1 MRGKGTGNDENDEAH
16 PTSFNIQALFIH
28 YSHRSPPLPILKLS
42 QFSTTN
48 KKFIRNFGYGK
59 FPMLLTNHKMLI
71 PRGPTTTSCRIR
83 QPAATVVLQ
92 KRSITMCAQ
101 SSATALPMAFSIGD
115 GVSSSAVMNSFA
127 TSIAHL
133 DVATVGFTKTLG
145 ILAVYSLFANLLY
158 LARRAS
164 LRRMTIRELWK
175 IRTTR
180 EEGVSRF
187 LFAGMLVAWQV
198 LVLIFPFVEPCLRF
212 WRMGRHPLSPPQAA
226 AYPRNTDRPGW
237 TIFFLFLSQSAGWW
251 LHLGTIGV
259 PTFRR
264 QSTGQATNSIRLA
277 QVQVQCRTYWTRWF
291 SSSTHC
297 PKKLAAH

>member
-1 MRGKGTGNDENDEAH
+1 
-16 PTSFNIQALFIH
+16 
-28 YSHRSPPLPILKLS
+28 
-42 QFSTTN
+42 
-48 KKFIRNFGYGK
+48 
-59 FPMLLTNHKMLI
+59 MLLTNHKMLI

-92 KRSITMCAQ
+92 KRSITMCPQ
-101 SSATALPMAFSIGD
+101 SSATALPLAFSIGD
-115 GVSSSAVMNSFA
+115 GVSSSAA

-145 ILAVYSLFANLLY
+145 ILAAYSLFANLLY

-226 AYPRNTDRPGW
+226 AYPRNTNRPGW
-237 TIFFLFLSQSAGWW
+237 TIFFYSYPKAQGGGYILEPLACQ
-251 LHLGTIGV
+251 HLGANQRAKQQIRFDWHKFKYNVGPIGRDGFRHP
-259 PTFRR
+259 PT
-264 QSTGQATNSIRLA
+264 
-277 QVQVQCRTYWTRWF
+277 VQRNLPHIDIPRYQMKHWPWRKHYKI
-291 SSSTHC
+291 
-297 PKKLAAH
+297 PGDEEGY